1 MPDIKKLIAANLGTQ
16 KDLGVRSMTLTR
28 ITPGA
33 RTAGAEIDGTNPT
46 STSYPCKA
54 FVSTKRSGYWQF
66 WQNAQTGTQ
75 ARTRYVTV
83 SILGGTLPSGIEPR
97 AGDRIVDGSTTYTI
111 APDGVSTDPVA
122 AVFDCV
128 CRAPG
133 A

>member
-1 MPDIKKLIAANLGTQ
+1 MPDIKKLIAANLGKQ

-28 ITPGA
+28 IAPGTRTPGS
-33 RTAGAEIDGTNPT
+33 EIDGTNPT
-46 STSYPCKA
+46 STSYACKA
-54 FVSTKRSGYWQF
+54 FVSTKRSGYQS
-66 WQNAQTGTQ
+66 QPASTQ

-97 AGDRIVDGSTTYTI
+97 AGDRIVDGATTYTI
-111 APDGVSTDPVA
+111 DPNGVTSDPVG